1 MMKLPGSMD
10 QSLLLFALVPVV
22 WIALFERRKKN
33 DSRNT
38 VNDSTTTKN
47 DTTTKKKPSVTLG
60 ELDIRRKSQIA
71 TGRAMDHRHDTMLYR
86 INDLDLSKTIFSS
99 VKSPMA
105 RYMLRQQFGW
115 YPMWSDAS
123 VARILALYNE
133 QVPDSHPPI
142 PPEILRFMNEE
153 CDFRV
158 EHADGSFMDHL
169 RWCHDFTH
177 CWYKSDALGCD
188 CAPLVLLLHSITG
201 VGTNFFP
208 MKASSLPKLEALLPS
223 AAFKQVVAF
232 PTFLRFLKQRSFIR
246 DLQASSNLS
255 QIQSVTLHRV
265 IDNKPMTLTSDE
277 MWVALNYQL
286 IHSLDFLPLTHLG
299 HAKKQFPNGS
309 YHSDSAFL
317 SEYHELYN
325 LLQSKNKL
333 FVNIQPIQLLS
344 EELTD
349 CPPWNFYSFVK
360 SMLSPKLVSDTVEKL
375 TFKSIQRF
383 SDAIGHSLTYEF
395 SYVEKKDDSS

>member
-1 MMKLPGSMD
+1 MMKLLDSTD
-10 QSLLLFALVPVV
+10 RSLLLFALVPVV
-22 WIALFERRKKN
+22 WIALVERRKKKN
-33 DSRNT
+33 SRIS
-38 VNDSTTTKN
+38 VNDSATTKN
-47 DTTTKKKPSVTLG
+47 DTTRNKPSVTIG
-60 ELDIRRKSQIA
+60 ELDLRRKSQIA
-71 TGRAMDHRHDTMLYR
+71 TGRAMDHRHDTVLR
-86 INDLDLSKTIFSS
+86 RNSDLDLNKTIFSS
-99 VKSPMA
+99 VKSPLA
-105 RYMLRQQFGW
+105 RYFLHQQLGW

-123 VARILALYNE
+123 VARILALYKE
-133 QVPDSHPPI
+133 QVPDDSPPPI
-142 PPEILRFMNEE
+142 PQILHFMSEE

-177 CWYKSDALGCD
+177 CWYKSDALGSD
-188 CAPLVLLLHSITG
+188 SAPLVLLLHSITG
-201 VGTNFFP
+201 VATNFFP
-208 MKASSLPKLEALLPS
+208 MKASSLPKLEALLSPPV
-223 AAFKQVVAF
+223 FKQVVAF

-246 DLQASSNLS
+246 DLQSSSNLF

-309 YHSDSAFL
+309 YHFDSAFL

-325 LLQSKNKL
+325 LLLSKNKL
-333 FVNIQPIQLLS
+333 FVDIKPIQLLS

-360 SMLSPKLVSDTVEKL
+360 GMLSPKLVSATVEKL
-375 TFKSIQRF
+375 TFQNVQRF
-383 SDAIGHSLTYEF
+383 SDEIGHSLTYEF
-395 SYVEKKDDSS
+395 SYIKKRDDE